1 MKLTKIPLEEFLT
14 VLTKLFEDGV
24 DYIDIQGEQSI
35 DENGAL
41 KDIVKISIRPDYMS
55 IVDPDEEEDD
65 EEEEDDIKL
74 LSSPKID
81 VITETDFDDLTI

>member
-1 MKLTKIPLEEFLT
+1 MKLTKIPLEEFLA

-35 DENGAL
+35 EEDGSP

-55 IVDPDEEEDD
+55 TADLDDEEENP
-65 EEEEDDIKL
+65 EEDDIKL